1 MDGHYLVF
9 VRALNKALEVNMLET
24 KYLQDN
30 LQNIKKLMTI
40 PSLQKFETKHLKR
53 LLKLSKIREYEQ
65 GECIIK
71 EGMKDRWLYFL
82 LAGTVSVRKG
92 GTEITIIDQIGE
104 IFGEMQIIDRQSRS
118 ASVFAQGKTICLAV
132 DISATDRLIATDE
145 RANFL
150 LMLYRMF
157 VEFISI
163 RLRLTNEE
171 LVKYKKEVQKVP

>member
-1 MDGHYLVF
+1 
-9 VRALNKALEVNMLET
+9 MLET

-30 LQNIKKLMTI
+30 VENIKRLMTI

-53 LLKLSKIREYEQ
+53 LLKLSKIREYEH

-82 LAGTVSVRKG
+82 LSGKASVRKG
-92 GTEITIIDQIGE
+92 GTEITLIDKMGE
-104 IFGEMQIIDRQSRS
+104 IFGEMQIIDRRSRS
-118 ASVFAQGKTICLAV
+118 ASVFADGKTICLAV
-132 DISATDRLIATDE
+132 DISATDRLIASDE
-145 RANFL
+145 KANFL

-163 RLRLTNEE
+163 RLRCTNEE
-171 LVKYKKEVQKVP
+171 LIKYKKEVQKVS

>member
-1 MDGHYLVF
+1 
-9 VRALNKALEVNMLET
+9 MLET

-30 LQNIKKLMTI
+30 VQNIKKLMTI

-53 LLKLSKIREYEQ
+53 LLKLSKIREYEHD
-65 GECIIK
+65 ECIIK

-82 LAGTVSVRKG
+82 LVGKVSVRKG
-92 GTEITIIDQIGE
+92 DTEITIIDKMGE

-157 VEFISI
+157 VEFISV

-171 LVKYKKEVQKVP
+171 LIKYKKEVQKVSEDH